1 MVQLNLKAFDTVNHN
16 ILLAKLKAPGWE
28 VPLLNGLYVLLAR
41 EGTCG

>member
-16 ILLAKLKAPGWE
+16 ILLAKLKAGWE